1 MGIHNIT
8 NKTEDD
14 IDIYTLNSQRAEFLT
29 VNTVIL
35 GVYLVIGVLGNSL
48 VFYIYKFCITKHR
61 TDRFFI
67 PYLAVS
73 DALSCIVGS
82 GFGLALNLLPI
93 RFSGDALCKGLWF
106 LTKWSTLV
114 SALMLLLI
122 AIERYKKVCKPFG
135 PQMTPLAKQLSM
147 IALFVVSAILT
158 FPTVFFHGEISFP
171 ARGTSHLTGNIFYL
185 ISICHCYIDIYYY
198 KEYYFYFF
206 LFFTYAWFY
215 SKRLF
220 SAFAFQKVPVDGF
233 FYCFL
238 GYRCGRNTF
247 LTSLEGYFTT
257 YNVVLSAVAFTGITA
272 VTVLYVFVGKTI
284 FKQTKFR
291 SRFAS
296 SPRKS
301 YISPKS
307 DSGVVSDGNDDVFLE
322 NSVKG
327 NEENKAR
334 KDSADSFYSTDDELE
349 STDADLPR
357 QKSSNN
363 PRKKS
368 IISHVYTVSQ
378 VLRKFKISILF
389 MCITLV
395 FILTFT
401 PRLVIMISEATNKGY
416 WSGLTDNQIRASL
429 FFYRFYI
436 VNNIVNPFLYAAFD
450 SRFKQEVKKRLSC
463 FKKT

>member
-1 MGIHNIT
+1 MGIQNIT

-14 IDIYTLNSQRAEFLT
+14 VDIYTLNSQRAEFLT

-171 ARGTSHLTGNIFYL
+171 ARGTSHLTG
-185 ISICHCYIDIYYY
+185 
-198 KEYYFYFF
+198 
-206 LFFTYAWFY
+206 
-215 SKRLF
+215 
-220 SAFAFQKVPVDGF
+220 
-233 FYCFL
+233 
-238 GYRCGRNTF
+238 YRCGRNTF
-247 LTSLEGYFTT
+247 LTGLEGYFTT

>member
-1 MGIHNIT
+1 MGIQNIT
-8 NKTEDD
+8 NKTENDV
-14 IDIYTLNSQRAEFLT
+14 DIYTLNSLRAEFLT

-48 VFYIYKFCITKHR
+48 VFYIYKCCITKHR

-135 PQMTPLAKQLSM
+135 PQMTPLAKQLSI
-147 IALFVVSAILT
+147 IALFVLSAILT

-171 ARGTSHLTGNIFYL
+171 ARGTSHLTG
-185 ISICHCYIDIYYY
+185 
-198 KEYYFYFF
+198 
-206 LFFTYAWFY
+206 
-215 SKRLF
+215 
-220 SAFAFQKVPVDGF
+220 
-233 FYCFL
+233 
-238 GYRCGRNTF
+238 YRCGRNTF
-247 LTSLEGYFTT
+247 LTGLEGYFTI
-257 YNVVLSAVAFTGITA
+257 YNVVLAAVAFTGITA
-272 VTVLYVFVGKTI
+272 VTILYVFVGKTI
-284 FKQTKFR
+284 YKQTKFR

-322 NSVKG
+322 NSVKE

-357 QKSSNN
+357 KKNSNN

-368 IISHVYTVSQ
+368 IISHVYTVPQ

-450 SRFKQEVKKRLSC
+450 SRFKQEIKKRLSC

>member
-14 IDIYTLNSQRAEFLT
+14 VDIYTLNSQRAEFLT

-171 ARGTSHLTGNIFYL
+171 ARGTSHLT
-185 ISICHCYIDIYYY
+185 
-198 KEYYFYFF
+198 
-206 LFFTYAWFY
+206 
-215 SKRLF
+215 
-220 SAFAFQKVPVDGF
+220 
-233 FYCFL
+233 

>member
-1 MGIHNIT
+1 MGTQNIT
-8 NKTEDD
+8 NKTENDV
-14 IDIYTLNSQRAEFLT
+14 DIYTLNSLRAEFLT

-48 VFYIYKFCITKHR
+48 VFYIYKCCITKHR

-206 LFFTYAWFY
+206 LFFTYA
-215 SKRLF
+215 
-220 SAFAFQKVPVDGF
+220 
-233 FYCFL
+233 
-238 GYRCGRNTF
+238 
-247 LTSLEGYFTT
+247 
-257 YNVVLSAVAFTGITA
+257 
-272 VTVLYVFVGKTI
+272 
-284 FKQTKFR
+284 
-291 SRFAS
+291 
-296 SPRKS
+296 
-301 YISPKS
+301 
-307 DSGVVSDGNDDVFLE
+307 
-322 NSVKG
+322 
-327 NEENKAR
+327 
-334 KDSADSFYSTDDELE
+334 
-349 STDADLPR
+349 
-357 QKSSNN
+357 
-363 PRKKS
+363 
-368 IISHVYTVSQ
+368 
-378 VLRKFKISILF
+378 
-389 MCITLV
+389 
-395 FILTFT
+395 
-401 PRLVIMISEATNKGY
+401 
-416 WSGLTDNQIRASL
+416 
-429 FFYRFYI
+429 
-436 VNNIVNPFLYAAFD
+436 
-450 SRFKQEVKKRLSC
+450 
-463 FKKT
+463 